1 MPTPGLA
8 LNGSFERSHQLHTVI
23 FYKASWLISRAS
35 ACFFFFVVQK
45 RNEINSSIFTCG
57 VIGFTRGSL
66 CTHSWAKIL
75 LARGPPAAA
84 GEGTQASSVPAGFG
98 LSCPPTPSFILSHN
112 PDPEIGAEQ

>member
-66 CTHSWAKIL
+66 CTHSCAKIL
-75 LARGPPAAA
+75 LARGP
-84 GEGTQASSVPAGFG
+84 ASRGRGGDAGF
-98 LSCPPTPSFILSHN
+98 LCPGWFWSVLPSHPIFH
-112 PDPEIGAEQ
+112 P